1 MTLQNRYH
9 KIRNKKR
16 KKEWENKM
24 KINIQEQMNEKLNY
38 CLNCKVKPCS
48 QKGCPLGNDI
58 PAMIQNMKEQ
68 NVDKAYEILAQT
80 TVLSGVCGR
89 ICPHQKQCQ
98 GSCVRGIKSNPVSIG
113 EIEAYI
119 FDKTIEKGNS
129 LKNYYPKKQANGKKV
144 AVVGGGPAGL
154 TCSAFLAKEGF
165 EVTIYEKYHYLGGL
179 LIHGIPEFRLPKEIV
194 EKVVHQILELGV
206 KVEYGQEL
214 GKNITLKQLEE
225 QYDAVFLSF
234 GANKSSKMGI
244 QGEELDG
251 VFGGNELLEHGL
263 HPNYQGKT
271 VAVIGGGNVAMDCA
285 RTVKRLGAKEVKVIY
300 RRAREQMPAEKKEI
314 EEAMQEGIEF
324 LYQYN
329 VTQILGNEKVEEL
342 EIIQTELVEKE
353 GESRLVPINV
363 ENSEKKIPMDFVIMA
378 LGSKPENFVKELG
391 LELNKWGRIQ
401 TNENFETS
409 HPNVYAGGDIA
420 GTKSTVAWAARSGR
434 DVAYKI
440 KEVFTS

>member
-24 KINIQEQMNEKLNY
+24 EINIQEQMNEKLNY

-68 NVDKAYEILAQT
+68 NVNKAYKILAQT

-113 EIEAYI
+113 EIEAYV
-119 FDKTIEKGNS
+119 FDKAIEKGES
-129 LKNYYPKKQANGKKV
+129 LKNCYPKKQANGKKV

-285 RTVKRLGAKEVKVIY
+285 RTVKKLGAKEVKVIY
-300 RRAREQMPAEKKEI
+300 RRAREQMPAEEKEI

-342 EIIQTELVEKE
+342 EIIQTELVKKE

-420 GTKSTVAWAARSGR
+420 GAKSTVAWAARSGR